1 MSLKKKL
8 IFLLLVSCC
17 ILAITFQMSFEMT
30 LFPSLRDQK
39 VIFIEKQK
47 RKIQG
52 ALSIEQEG
60 IATLCSE
67 WFEWDDL
74 VKDIRHPTKE
84 FERNAMQNTIFT
96 GEIVDFAVI
105 LNLDTKILFYKNYR
119 PDIGFISLKK
129 IDIYDELNIIRRIV
143 RKRLEPEKSII
154 NTAYG
159 SIMFVADPILD
170 RGHLNR
176 LEGILILGRY
186 VDDRMIKRIAFYT
199 MQEIKTKSFNRQQL
213 EDFSS
218 KWMQGK
224 DVQYRED
231 GNKLTVYHMLK
242 DVNRTPAM
250 VLYTESDN
258 QLFNVVK
265 RHMFTFILITLCLIF
280 FLGFMLYFSIDKYI
294 IKRMLGISGQMTRI
308 EGLKDL
314 SIRIENDA
322 SNDEV
327 AYLISSINLTLDRL
341 EQEKV
346 NREHAEK
353 SMIKQGKLASIG
365 RLTSSIAHE
374 VNNPLMAIGNSLQV
388 IKKIC
393 DENYGDE
400 ESLLAEAVEISE
412 SEVERI
418 KVIISGLLDFHRL
431 DKEEFSRINLKKVML
446 QSLSILGWSKKL
458 GRVEIVSTLEDNCF
472 IMGAQVRLKQVLINF
487 ILNAAEAMGDVGGK
501 LVVEVSTSRCGDYAE
516 VHFKDNGPGLA
527 PEVKGSLFEPFV
539 STKEDKGVGLGLYI
553 SYKIILNHRGEIIY
567 DEEYKEGA
575 HFIIRLPKLKG
586 RSQPAYLEKGEKT
599 EQAESSVKSGGFE
612 QLGSEAPGKDTEEMI
627 RALFEKTETAD

>member
-627 RALFEKTETAD
+627 RALFEKNRNG